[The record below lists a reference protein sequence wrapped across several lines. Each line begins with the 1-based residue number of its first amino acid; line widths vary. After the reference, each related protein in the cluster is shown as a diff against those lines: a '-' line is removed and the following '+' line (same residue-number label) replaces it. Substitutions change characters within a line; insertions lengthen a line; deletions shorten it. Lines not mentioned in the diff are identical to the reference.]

1 MALTNEQLFDLIKDG
16 NEDLK
21 PVLWER
27 VKSLAYMLS
36 SRFNSQNK
44 ELCRSRGF
52 EEWDIK
58 QLSYIAYASLFETY
72 STDKNYAYSTALG
85 YALRNELRTALG
97 KKTDVLS
104 WDNSSL
110 DDTIGEDEDGQPIA
124 ETVADETSSA
134 PFEEIED
141 SSEQEAIGKTL
152 HEEIA
157 KLPEQEQTVI
167 NSRYFSG
174 KTFTAISEEMNVSR
188 ERINQIHKRA
198 IRDLR
203 KPRILRRLRDD
214 LGYSSYRLY
223 KNQVEYIAT
232 ERAYLESKKSR
243 AASNADEYAESLL
256 KEFTDKEE
264 ADYKQH
270 FEKLCKDIKRT
281 QGFDLAAFNKAYK
294 ENKEQAKANIKS
306 FYFENECITR
316 VSIWD

>member
-1 MALTNEQLFDLIKDG
+1 MHLTNEQLFDLIKDG
-16 NEDLK
+16 NEDLQ

-36 SRFNSQNK
+36 SRFYSQNK

-141 SSEQEAIGKTL
+141 SSEQEYKHKIL
-152 HEEIA
+152 QEEID
-157 KLPEQEQTVI
+157 KLPEREQEII
-167 NSRYFSG
+167 NG
-174 KTFTAISEEMNVSR
+174 KYYGEKTLQELAKGMNVSV
-188 ERINQIHKRA
+188 ERAGQLHRSA
-198 IRDLR
+198 IRHLR
-203 KPRILRRLRDD
+203 AKSGRIWRRITDNF
-214 LGYSSYRLY
+214 GYSSYRLY
-223 KNQVEYIAT
+223 NGGNNVEYIAT
-232 ERAYLESKKSR
+232 ERVYLEELYNKYT
-243 AASNADEYAESLL
+243 EE
-256 KEFTDKEE
+256 KENRE
-264 ADYKQH
+264 
-270 FEKLCKDIKRT
+270 R
-281 QGFDLAAFNKAYK
+281 LAAAAVG
-294 ENKEQAKANIKS
+294 E
-306 FYFENECITR
+306 
-316 VSIWD
+316 